1 MDDGVSVELVHCGDD
16 ALLEFL
22 FRCDADVVS
31 IGVQKSDPLR
41 RGIGVQ
47 NLTRRDRFG
56 RTGSATILSLEAAGF
71 SVSLSAAERKKR
83 GDDRRLVFAKLC
95 LNLPAF
101 TRPSPRRLR
110 QSRVPGGED
119 AQTAGPACR
128 PHDRLWRGRQRNDQ
142 SRAHV
147 DRRLRRRLL
156 ISRSRLADRRS
167 GDG

>member
-110 QSRVPGGED
+110 QSRVPE
-119 AQTAGPACR
+119 AKCAKSGPACR
-128 PHDRLWRGRQRNDQ
+128 PYDRLRRGRQRNDQ